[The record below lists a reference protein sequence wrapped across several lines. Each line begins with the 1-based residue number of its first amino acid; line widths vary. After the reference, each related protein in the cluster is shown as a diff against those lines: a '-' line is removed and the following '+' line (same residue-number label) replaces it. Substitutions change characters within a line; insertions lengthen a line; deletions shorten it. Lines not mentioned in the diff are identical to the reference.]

1 VADLRVREGK
11 LREGVQIWRQSVE
24 NLTPLREALREGWLD
39 LAVRHDTAAAV
50 ERVERAVASAPD
62 SLVDDFVGGLAN
74 FFYAVGNI
82 ELGDDYYERQLVV
95 DSVQIANTPERFR
108 AIGEGIHE
116 VDRSMALQAY
126 DEAIRR
132 FRDTEAAWLRISSGQ
147 DPATWALGAIDA
159 YEAAGMADTVIAR
172 YEAWLGRRQLVN
184 RVGADAMQLA
194 EAYERLGQLYDE
206 KGDLERA
213 AGYYARFVE
222 LWADADAELQ
232 PRVEAARARM
242 EEIVRERG

>member
-1 VADLRVREGK
+1 MADLRVREGK

-39 LAVRHDTAAAV
+39 LAVRRDTARAV
-50 ERVERAVASAPD
+50 ERIEEAVASSPD
-62 SLVDDFVGGLAN
+62 SLVDEFVGGLAN
-74 FFYAVGNI
+74 FFYAVGDV

-95 DSVQIANTPERFR
+95 DSLQLANTPERFR

-116 VDRSMALQAY
+116 VGRSMALRDY
-126 DEAIRR
+126 DAAIDR

-147 DPATWALGAIDA
+147 DPATWALGAIEA

-172 YEAWLGRRQLVN
+172 YEAWLGRRQLVG
-184 RVGADAMQLA
+184 RAGDDATQLA
-194 EAYERLGQLYDE
+194 GAYERLGQLYDE
-206 KGDLERA
+206 KGDLDRA
-213 AGYYARFVE
+213 AGYYGRFVE
-222 LWADADAELQ
+222 LWADADPDLQ